1 MFRFTTAVTAATLS
15 IVGLAS
21 ASAGASSAPVTTP
34 SSCLLDAATVSEVSG
49 TEIVEVTHERRRR
62 RVDLG
67 G

>member
-1 MFRFTTAVTAATLS
+1 MFRFTSVVVSATLS
-15 IVGLAS
+15 IVGLAG